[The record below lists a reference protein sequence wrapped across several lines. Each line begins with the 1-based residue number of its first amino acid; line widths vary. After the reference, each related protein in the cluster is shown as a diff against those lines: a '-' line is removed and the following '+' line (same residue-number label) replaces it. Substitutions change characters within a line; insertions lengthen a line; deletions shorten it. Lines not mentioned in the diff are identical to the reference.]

1 MENNSHMGQQSPATA
16 RNRDPI
22 LAVLEEILPPSGL
35 VLEIASGYGEHA
47 AYFAP
52 RFPSLIWQSSGR
64 EPESRHSISAWIAS
78 VEQSGQGVDNLP
90 QPLELDVH
98 DDPWP
103 LTAADGVVCINMVHI
118 SPWETTQALLAGAG
132 RLLPAGGVLY
142 LYGPYLID
150 GRHTAPSNQ
159 AFDMDLRRRNPEW
172 GVRDLAHVAT
182 EATLHG
188 LLLDRTVDMP
198 SNNLSVIFKKTQA

>member
-1 MENNSHMGQQSPATA
+1 MENNSPLGQSSPATA

-22 LAVLEEILPPSGL
+22 LAVLQGILPQSGL

-64 EPESRHSISAWIAS
+64 EPESRQSISAWIAA
-78 VEQSGQGVDNLP
+78 VDQSGQGVGNLP
-90 QPLELDVH
+90 PPLDLDVH

-103 LTAADGVVCINMVHI
+103 LTAADGMVCINMVHI

-142 LYGPYLID
+142 LYGPYMID
-150 GRHTAPSNQ
+150 GQHTAQSNQ

-172 GVRDLAHVAT
+172 GVRDLGSVTA
-182 EATLHG
+182 EAALHG

-198 SNNLSVIFKKTQA
+198 SNNLSVIFKKTSA

>member
-1 MENNSHMGQQSPATA
+1 MENNLDLCQQSPATA

-22 LAVLEEILPPSGL
+22 LAVLEEILPQSGL
-35 VLEIASGYGEHA
+35 VLEVASGYGEHA

-64 EPESRHSISAWIAS
+64 EPESRQSIAAWIAA
-78 VEQSGQGVDNLP
+78 VEQSGQGANNLP
-90 QPLELDVH
+90 PPLDLDVH

-103 LTAADGVVCINMVHI
+103 VSKADGLVCINMVHI
-118 SPWETTQALLAGAG
+118 SPWATTQALLAGAG

-150 GRHTAPSNQ
+150 GLHTAQSNL
-159 AFDMDLRRRNPEW
+159 AFDRDLRRRNPGW
-172 GVRDLAHVAT
+172 GVRDLGQVST
-182 EATLHG
+182 EAALHG
-188 LLLDRTVDMP
+188 LALDRTVDMP
-198 SNNLSVIFKKTQA
+198 SNNLSVIFKKTPA